1 MDDTSFYFS
10 NGSGA
15 PRGRR
20 EQKDDD
26 DDDDDDTFPPSL
38 SRLLY

>member
-1 MDDTSFYFS
+1 MHVVLFFL
-10 NGSGA
+10 NGSVA

-26 DDDDDDTFPPSL
+26 DDDAFSPSL

>member
-1 MDDTSFYFS
+1 MTHVVLFFL
-10 NGSGA
+10 NGSVA

-26 DDDDDDTFPPSL
+26 DDDDDDDVSPSL

>member
-1 MDDTSFYFS
+1 MMDDTSFYFS
-10 NGSGA
+10 NGSVA

-26 DDDDDDTFPPSL
+26 DDAFPPSL

>member
-1 MDDTSFYFS
+1 MMDDTSFYFS
-10 NGSGA
+10 NGSVA

-26 DDDDDDTFPPSL
+26 DDDDAFSPSL